1 MIDGI
6 TTSWLPLDVYKLA
19 DKQGVDTYRDSVCV
33 NANGLKFDF
42 FDGVETNTGEI
53 RKVCTL
59 RGRLH
64 KYANGG
70 LHNADSFRLSDL
82 CRVFTELKEVY
93 GIEPGATR
101 LRRVEFGVNIRLPYD
116 PQRVLKAIKMYKANK
131 FVHTGNMG
139 LKHESSLYELKIY
152 DKGRQ
157 CGVLGF
163 DNILRIE
170 IRAKVSFLKRNHI
183 SVSKLG
189 DLLSADV
196 WIRFEALLLKAL
208 EDIVIVEAVPL
219 EGLSKKERD
228 LLALFIGD
236 GWQNLN
242 ASNLYKK
249 KQKLNDLAERT
260 GISSIKKELAIL
272 IKQECANLRD
282 CEPRHLGDKINFFAN
297 LQKVVKVNEGNKP
310 SKTETIKE
318 AAKSTFLE
326 QKEKRH
332 LGDKI
337 NTWIRG
343 DFIAY
348 ITPEPQPPDSL
359 DKPPNMDAKL
369 SYTARGE
376 IKSRGKLP
384 DIEEFNTG

>member
-1 MIDGI
+1 MICGI

-33 NANGLKFDF
+33 NANGLKFDY
-42 FDGVETNTGEI
+42 FDGIDTNTGEI

-59 RGRLH
+59 RGSLH

-82 CRVFTELKEVY
+82 RRVFTELKEAY
-93 GIEPGATR
+93 GVEPDTTI
-101 LRRVEFGVNIRLPYD
+101 LRSVEFGVNIRLPHD
-116 PQRVLKAIKMYKANK
+116 PQRVLKAVRMYKANK
-131 FVHTGNMG
+131 FVHMGNIG

-157 CGVLGF
+157 CGIVGF
-163 DNILRIE
+163 ENVLRIE
-170 IRAKVSFLKRNHI
+170 IRAKVSYLKRKHI
-183 SVSKLG
+183 YVSKLG

-208 EDIVIVEAVPL
+208 EDVVIVEAVPL
-219 EGLSKKERD
+219 EGLSKKERG

-236 GWQNLN
+236 DWQKLN

-249 KQKLNDLAERT
+249 KQKLNELAGRT
-260 GISSIKKELAIL
+260 GISNIKKELELL

-282 CEPRHLGDKINFFAN
+282 SELNLGDKINFYSSN
-297 LQKVVKVNEGNKP
+297 IIEGKTKGINKSLQMKVDELA
-310 SKTETIKE
+310 I
-318 AAKSTFLE
+318 KSTFSNTS
-326 QKEKRH
+326 KPGC

-337 NTWIRG
+337 NTRIRG
-343 DFIAY
+343 DFIAFSL
-348 ITPEPQPPDSL
+348 PENEPPPNANNPLLFNAKKCDTDSNEGKCRGKPPDPAEL
-359 DKPPNMDAKL
+359 
-369 SYTARGE
+369 
-376 IKSRGKLP
+376 
-384 DIEEFNTG
+384 NTG

>member
-1 MIDGI
+1 MICGI
-6 TTSWLPLDVYKLA
+6 TTSWLPLDVHKLA
-19 DKQGVDTYRDSVCV
+19 DKQGVDIYRDSVCV
-33 NANGLKFDF
+33 NANGLKFDH
-42 FDGVETNTGEI
+42 FDGVDTNTGEI

-59 RGRLH
+59 RGSLH

-93 GIEPGATR
+93 GIEPDTTR
-101 LRRVEFGVNIRLPYD
+101 LRSVEFGVNIKLPYD
-116 PQRVLKAIKMYKANK
+116 PQRVLKVIRMYKANK
-131 FVHTGNMG
+131 FVHMGNIG
-139 LKHESSLYELKIY
+139 LKHESSLYELKVY

-157 CGVLGF
+157 CGVPGF
-163 DNILRIE
+163 ENVLRIE

-208 EDIVIVEAVPL
+208 EDVVIVEAVPL

-236 GWQNLN
+236 DWQKLN

-249 KQKLNDLAERT
+249 KQKLNELAERT

-272 IKQECANLRD
+272 IKQECASLRD
-282 CEPRHLGDKINFFAN
+282 CEPDLGDKINFYSSN
-297 LQKVVKVNEGNKP
+297 SMEGKTKGINKP
-310 SKTETIKE
+310 FKIKVDE
-318 AAKSTFLE
+318 LAIKSTFSNTS
-326 QKEKRH
+326 KPGH

-337 NTWIRG
+337 NTRIRG
-343 DFIAY
+343 DFIAFS
-348 ITPEPQPPDSL
+348 PLENEPPPNANNPPLFNAKKYNTNSNTGKCRGKPPDPAEL
-359 DKPPNMDAKL
+359 
-369 SYTARGE
+369 
-376 IKSRGKLP
+376 
-384 DIEEFNTG
+384 NTG